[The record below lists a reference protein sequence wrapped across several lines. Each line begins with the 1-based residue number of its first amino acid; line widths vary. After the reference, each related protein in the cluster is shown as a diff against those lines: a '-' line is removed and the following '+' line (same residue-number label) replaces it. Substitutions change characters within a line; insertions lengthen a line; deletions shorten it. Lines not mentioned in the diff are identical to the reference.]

1 VHYRVAADLDADYT
15 DWAWEDEVRRGD
27 NRGRDI
33 MAGMSNEVIVRTR
46 IGRAGMAL
54 VGVVMALLAGCGG
67 QATATDTSGDW
78 VVLDDV
84 EIDVDAIRLR
94 GATEEA
100 VAPVEMD
107 RAAAEAVL
115 PFALN
120 LPAWVPEGFGA
131 LEAVEVVAPEEVQA
145 GDYASVIVTWEDPG
159 GAQVQLQV
167 SANAAGPG
175 LGAAGAG
182 ETVSVNGS
190 PATLIETQGLGPS
203 RLSLSWGR
211 MGLDYRLTADGD
223 ALAGDDL
230 VRMAESIP

>member
-1 VHYRVAADLDADYT
+1 MVWVSAAML
-15 DWAWEDEVRRGD
+15 
-27 NRGRDI
+27 
-33 MAGMSNEVIVRTR
+33 
-46 IGRAGMAL
+46 
-54 VGVVMALLAGCGG
+54 LLAGCGG
-67 QATATDTSGDW
+67 QAAATDTGGDW

-84 EIDVDAIRLR
+84 DIDPEAILLH
-94 GATEEA
+94 GATEAA

-115 PFALN
+115 PFALH
-120 LPAWVPEGFGA
+120 LPGWVSEGVA
-131 LEAVEVVAPEEVQA
+131 ERELVEVVAPEEVQA
-145 GDYASVIVTWEDPG
+145 GDYASVIVTWEDTA

-182 ETVSVNGS
+182 ESVSVNGN

-223 ALAGDDL
+223 ALAGNDL